1 MCTIMT
7 WHIHVWSHNC
17 ITQLH
22 WGISKM
28 QPMSLQ
34 SELIIR
40 NMSNIK
46 CRNEINS
53 EKIGVPDGIWTLDP
67 LELGFFFFKLM
78 SVLHVIFLII
88 LKLIDLINT
97 IVTVKYSDSI
107 LNGYFIQARVFIALQ
122 CFWYHALTLYNRTLW
137 RLTTIKRCMCPWM
150 EGNNLWIKHHTLCFW

>member
-53 EKIGVPDGIWTLDP
+53 EKIWVPDGIWTLEP
-67 LELGFFFFKLM
+67 LELGCFFFQ
-78 SVLHVIFLII
+78 VDVISTCNISYNTQ
-88 LKLIDLINT
+88 INRPY
-97 IVTVKYSDSI
+97 KYYSYSSI
-107 LNGYFIQARVFIALQ
+107 LWQYFKWLFYTRVFMALQ

-137 RLTTIKRCMCPWM
+137 RLTTIKRYMCPWM